1 MKCVDVKHK
10 EFLFT
15 DSMHMGWC
23 CLGFVYFVV
32 YRLYSMVLYSSV
44 VNLNQNYKK
53 NNKKN
58 YEYISLMH
66 CEKWLANKLSE
77 INNKTEIT
85 KYTYYIKTEMLP

>member
-1 MKCVDVKHK
+1 MKCLDVKHK

-53 NNKKN
+53 KKKK
-58 YEYISLMH
+58 MH
-66 CEKWLANKLSE
+66 CEKWLMNKLSE